1 MTQSE
6 LDREVARA
14 TGESL
19 RTVASMGF
27 VPLTVKPYER
37 DREPLM
43 LDWDDEDAR
52 RRVLLPAY

>member
-6 LDREVARA
+6 LNREVARA
-14 TGESL
+14 TGETL
-19 RTVASMGF
+19 RTVAFMGF

-43 LDWDDEDAR
+43 VDWDDVDR
-52 RRVLLPAY
+52 RRDVTFPV

>member
-19 RTVASMGF
+19 RTVASLGF

-43 LDWDDEDAR
+43 VDWDDVAAR
-52 RRVLLPAY
+52 REGMFSAY

>member
-19 RTVASMGF
+19 RTVTSLGF

-43 LDWDDEDAR
+43 FDWDDEDAR